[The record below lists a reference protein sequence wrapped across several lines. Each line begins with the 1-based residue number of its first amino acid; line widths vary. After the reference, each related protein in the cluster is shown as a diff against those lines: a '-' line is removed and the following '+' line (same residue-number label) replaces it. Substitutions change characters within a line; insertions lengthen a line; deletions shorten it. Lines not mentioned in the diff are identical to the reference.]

1 MTGKSKR
8 GGGSGKSKRVEA
20 AGGLV
25 VKPGPERLVAVIH
38 RPRYD
43 DWSLPKGKL
52 DKGEDF
58 EQAALREVEEET
70 GLRCKL
76 GAELQPNSY
85 RDQKGRQKL
94 VRWFLME
101 PIDDAG
107 DGSGFE
113 PNDEVDE
120 LRWLSLREAAG
131 LVDYEHDR
139 LLLTALDAAGGQS
152 DQSGQSG

>member
-1 MTGKSKR
+1 MMSKR
-8 GGGSGKSKRVEA
+8 KGGGDSGNRRRVEA
-20 AGGLV
+20 AGGVV
-25 VKPGPERLVAVIH
+25 VKPGAEPLVAVVH

-52 DKGEDF
+52 ERGEGF

-76 GAELQPNSY
+76 GAELESNSY
-85 RDQKGRQKL
+85 RDHKDRQKL

-101 PIDDAG
+101 PLDA
-107 DGSGFE
+107 DGGPFE

-120 LRWLSLREAAG
+120 LRWLSLPRAAA

-139 LLLTALDAAGGQS
+139 LLLAALEGAG
-152 DQSGQSG
+152 